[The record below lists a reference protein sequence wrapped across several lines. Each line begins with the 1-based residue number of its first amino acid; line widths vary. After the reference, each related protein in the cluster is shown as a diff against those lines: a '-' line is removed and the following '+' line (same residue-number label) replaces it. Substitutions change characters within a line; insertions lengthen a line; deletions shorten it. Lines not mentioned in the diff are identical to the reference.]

1 MCGISG
7 IFDRRGRLGPRAL
20 MRCTEAMGAV
30 LRHRGPDDGRIWT
43 DTEAHVGLAHRRL
56 AVISSIDEGRQPV
69 TSRCGRFVLTYNG
82 EIYNFRALM
91 RDMGRVGH
99 LVDTRSD
106 AVALVEAIAYWG
118 VRGALDRC
126 VGMFAFAVFDRDQRV
141 LCLARDR
148 LGVKPLYWGRQ
159 DEHFLF
165 GSELKAIIAAG
176 LIHLEPSPS
185 ALANFLRYAYV
196 PTPATIY
203 RNVYKLPPGA
213 ILTIK
218 AMGEPKETRYWDI
231 AAVAYDGQRNVL
243 DPQDPDVAAET
254 ERLVQQAISDQLT
267 SDVPLGAWLSGGVDS
282 SCIVALAQAGRQ
294 TKMQT
299 FSAQIPSLGYDEAP
313 AARRV
318 AAHLGTNHHE
328 FRVTP
333 DEAMMTIDS
342 LPEYYDEPFADASQI
357 PTSILSCLTRR
368 YVTVA
373 LAGDGGDEVFGGYN
387 RYIVLPWIEGRLARW
402 SHFARAGFASFL
414 FWMSPDVWDRLAH
427 IAPFQTLPQVGSKLW
442 KVARV
447 LRSHNVDEAY
457 QLTVSQWS
465 EPDTILRRGV
475 KGSMLVPL
483 DVRLDVPVARLQ
495 LADMQ
500 TYLPDGILTKID
512 RASMA
517 HALEVRVP
525 FLDHRLVEHVW
536 RFPRSALLSSINTKK
551 PLRQILKRFGLQNLV
566 TPSKSGFAIPIGA
579 WLRGP
584 LRDWAEDLLSEAT
597 LAQSEL
603 LEPKPI
609 RSAWS
614 AYLAGRSS
622 HLAYPLWTIL
632 MYQLWSRRFVAG
644 SSNSVQPQRLGCA
657 GGQK

>member
-7 IFDRRGRLGPRAL
+7 IFDRRRRLSPRSL
-20 MRCTEAMGAV
+20 MRRTEAMGAV

-43 DTEAHVGLAHRRL
+43 DAEAGLGLAHRRL
-56 AVISSIDEGRQPV
+56 AVIAPTDEGRQPV
-69 TSRCGRFVLTYNG
+69 TSRCGRFVMTYNG
-82 EIYNFRALM
+82 EIYNFRTLM
-91 RDMGRVGH
+91 REMRDIGRP
-99 LVDTRSD
+99 VDTYSD
-106 AVALVEAIAYWG
+106 TVALVEAIAYWG
-118 VRGALDRC
+118 VQGALDRC
-126 VGMFAFAVFDRDQRV
+126 VGMFAFAVFDRYKRT
-141 LCLARDR
+141 LHLARDR

-176 LIHLEPSPS
+176 LVHLEPSS
-185 ALANFLRYAYV
+185 LALANFLRYAYI
-196 PTPATIY
+196 PMPATIY
-203 RNVYKLPPGA
+203 RNVYKLSPGT

-218 AMGEPKETRYWDI
+218 TTGEPKETRYWDI
-231 AAVAYDGQRNVL
+231 RSVAYDGQRNGL
-243 DPQDPDVAAET
+243 DPQDPDVATET
-254 ERLVQQAISDQLT
+254 ERLIQQAISDRLT

-282 SCIVALAQAGRQ
+282 SCIVALAQARRQ

-357 PTSILSCLTRR
+357 PTLILSRLTRR

-373 LAGDGGDEVFGGYN
+373 LTGDGGDEVFGGYN
-387 RYIVLPWIEGRLARW
+387 RYIALPWIECRLARW
-402 SHFARAGFASFL
+402 SRSARAGFASFL
-414 FWMSPDVWDRLAH
+414 CWMSPDVWDRLAH

-447 LRSHNVDEAY
+447 LRTHNVDEAY
-457 QLTVSQWS
+457 QLTVSQWP
-465 EPDTILRRGV
+465 EPDTLLRRGV
-475 KGSMLVPL
+475 KGSMLMPL
-483 DVRLDVPVARLQ
+483 DARLDAPVARLQ

-500 TYLPDGILTKID
+500 TYLPDGILAKID

-536 RFPRSALLSSINTKK
+536 RLPRSALLSSTNTKK
-551 PLRQILKRFGLQNLV
+551 PLRKILKRFGLQNLV
-566 TPSKSGFAIPIGA
+566 TQSKSGFAVPIGA

-584 LRDWAEDLLSEAT
+584 LRDWAEDLLSEAA
-597 LAQSEL
+597 LAQSEF

-614 AYLAGRSS
+614 AHLAGRSS

-644 SSNSVQPQRLGCA
+644 SSNNGQPQRLGYA
-657 GGQK
+657 GRQK